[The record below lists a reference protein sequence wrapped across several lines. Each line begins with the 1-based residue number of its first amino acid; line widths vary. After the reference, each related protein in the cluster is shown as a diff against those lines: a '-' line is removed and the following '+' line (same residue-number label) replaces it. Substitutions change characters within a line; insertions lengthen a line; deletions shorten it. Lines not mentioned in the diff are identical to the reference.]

1 MKKLSLQWRIT
12 LMTALLI
19 GVTCV
24 AMNWLINVFN
34 SDFVLLLR
42 RVLFSV
48 VLILFIADLIF
59 AIVFTSRYRPQL
71 LIFYHEFY
79 KLASSERKDFF
90 LYNIEKFIR
99 P

>member
-1 MKKLSLQWRIT
+1 M
-12 LMTALLI
+12 
-19 GVTCV
+19 
-24 AMNWLINVFN
+24 
-34 SDFVLLLR
+34 
-42 RVLFSV
+42 
-48 VLILFIADLIF
+48 
-59 AIVFTSRYRPQL
+59 FTSRYRPQL